1 VELKPGAGDKITHLI
16 QKGVLIPNPLTLDVG
31 DEVDLN
37 RIAAIGVKVY
47 PGCRIYGQ
55 KTVIAEGA
63 QLGREGPVT
72 VENCQIGPGVE
83 LKGGYFK
90 ESVFLENSSMGLAA
104 HVREGCILEEQASG
118 AHAVGLKQTILFPFV
133 TLGSLI
139 NFCDCMMSGG
149 SNRQDH
155 SEVGSSYIHFNF
167 TPDGDKATPS
177 LIGDVPRGVMLNQRP
192 IFLGGQGGMVGP
204 LRLGFGNV
212 VAAGTILRR
221 DFLEE
226 GKLIIDKAHS
236 DVVAPYVPH
245 QYTGLSRVVSNNIVY
260 LANLVALEMWYRK
273 VRKPFFE
280 EQQLGKLLYE
290 GALEKLA
297 LARQERIKRLEA
309 MARLLPRSIQKDQE
323 RGRKSAAKKEFHDK
337 IEELSRLLAGDL
349 STLDEMELGRSFLTA
364 FHSHRKSHQGTYIET
379 IKSVPESLSEEGTK
393 WLQAIVDGLCHQAAA
408 IMPAM
413 KMFKK

>member
-1 VELKPGAGDKITHLI
+1 MERKPGAFDKITHLI

-31 DEVDLN
+31 DEVDVS
-37 RIAAIGVKVY
+37 RVAGGVKLY
-47 PGCRIYGQ
+47 PGCRIYGE

-90 ESVFLENSSMGLAA
+90 ESVFLENASMGLAA

-149 SNRQDH
+149 TSRQEH

-192 IFLGGQGGMVGP
+192 IFIGGQGGMVGP

-212 VAAGTILRR
+212 VGAGTILRR

-245 QYTGLSRVVSNNIVY
+245 QYTGLARVASNNIVY
-260 LANLVALEMWYRK
+260 VANLAALERWYRK

-280 EQQLGKLLYE
+280 EQHLGNLLYE

-297 LARQERIKRLEA
+297 LARQERIHRLEA
-309 MARLLPRSIQKDQE
+309 MAHRLPRSIQKDQE
-323 RGRKSAAKKEFHDK
+323 RGRKSAGKKAFHDN
-337 IEELSRLLAGDL
+337 IEALSRLLAADPP
-349 STLDEMELGRSFLTA
+349 DETELGRSFLA
-364 FHSHRKSHQGTYIET
+364 DFHEHRKGRQGSYIET
-379 IKSVPESLSEEGTK
+379 IKSLPESLAEKGTK
-393 WLQAIVDGLCHQAAA
+393 WLQAVVDGLCHEAAA
-408 IMPAM
+408 VLPAL
-413 KMFKK
+413 KMFKR